1 MNKQVNKQDERE
13 KEVFKS
19 FIEDAG
25 LECSINSFEERFKKR
40 YPPAPDILY
49 EFKDSQY
56 VAFELVEILD
66 NEFKNRNVRYSRTNK
81 MFKNHLK
88 KMPSNEQKIFREKF
102 ENALLYFH
110 FNDNCSTKQRE
121 SVLEQL
127 FYILQSLKSDYE
139 DEIEISD
146 FKLRKTVKFITIRRN
161 CPAGP
166 TFECNAG
173 GFVGFDIIETLEKKS
188 LKKYCSD
195 HPIELLVYIDTNP
208 LHPGD
213 YWKEEVLDY
222 LRRNFNKSCFR
233 RIWIYKTQSHE
244 IIIEFHN
251 GEEEYGA

>member
-1 MNKQVNKQDERE
+1 MNKQAERE

-25 LECSINSFEERFKKR
+25 LECSINSFEKR
-40 YPPAPDILY
+40 CPPAPDILC

-66 NEFKNRNVRYSRTNK
+66 NEFKNRNVRYSGTNK

-88 KMPSNEQKIFREKF
+88 EMPSNKEKIFREKF

-121 SVLEQL
+121 SVLKQL
-127 FYILQSLKSDYE
+127 FDILQSLESDYE
-139 DEIEISD
+139 GTINSSD
-146 FKLRKTVKFITIRRN
+146 FKPKMLAKFIGHITIQRN
-161 CPAGP
+161 YSAGL

-173 GFVGFDIIETLEKKS
+173 GFVGFDIIETLEKKY

-208 LHPGD
+208 LLPGN
-213 YWKEEVLDY
+213 YWQEEVLDY

-233 RIWIYKTQSHE
+233 KIWIYKTQSHE
-244 IIIEFHN
+244 IIIEFSN
-251 GEEEYGA
+251 IVRKKI